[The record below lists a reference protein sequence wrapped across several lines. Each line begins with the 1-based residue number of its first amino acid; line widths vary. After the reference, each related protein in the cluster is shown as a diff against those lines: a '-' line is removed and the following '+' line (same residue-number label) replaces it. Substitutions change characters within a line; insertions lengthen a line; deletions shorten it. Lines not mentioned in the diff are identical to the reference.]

1 MSSNNQNLHDAIE
14 RSDALKSR
22 IVEFLA
28 QDSGIFVVSAAPGS
42 GKSILLLK
50 LVKQLVESGKRV
62 VVATQTN
69 NQAENLSKDWFGE
82 QINGNNKFTRFSS
95 ASHTRPKE
103 LAPENWATRL
113 KDIPDGPRVIVA
125 NAKKWAITAANDPV
139 EDMGAHTL
147 IVDEAY
153 QMTWSTFM
161 QLSSIAPRVVL
172 IGDAGQIP
180 PVVKV
185 EGSAWDTSL
194 MPPHWP
200 APQTA
205 ERLSKKLGSRYG
217 FAELETSWRIPQE
230 SLKFV
235 QPFYPDI
242 QLKPVAAPGDRVMIW
257 DAFRQPSGPIGDALQ
272 AGATGEPVLVK
283 VPTGAE
289 GAPQYTDNRVA
300 AVVAKILNELF
311 EYETETL
318 LEAKSSDRTGGD
330 APQNLK
336 LSDVM
341 IVATK
346 KAMLTALEDAIQPTI
361 KSLSSKTKDGT
372 FVEGKLNGGLL
383 IDTPERSQGLQR
395 KVVIVVH
402 PLSGVAK
409 PSEFDLET
417 GRLAVMA
424 SRHQVALFVVTRDT
438 VKKALD
444 ENLPSAT
451 QSLGVDDYVGE
462 GHRLHVAFWNAFSTD
477 QTIDLAEDFVA

>member
-1 MSSNNQNLHDAIE
+1 MSSNNLKLDSAIA
-14 RSDALKSR
+14 RADLLRDR
-22 IVEFLA
+22 IITFLG

-69 NQAENLSKDWFGE
+69 NQALNLTKDWFGE
-82 QINGNNKFTRFSS
+82 TINGDSKFTLFSS
-95 ASHTRPKE
+95 SKYTRPKD
-103 LAPENWATRL
+103 LAPENWSTQF
-113 KDIPDGPRVIVA
+113 KNIPVGPRVIVG
-125 NAKKWAITAANDPV
+125 NAKKWAITTANDPV
-139 EDMGAHTL
+139 EEMGAHTL

-161 QLSSIAPRVVL
+161 QLSPIAPRAVL

-205 ERLSKKLGSRYG
+205 ERLKSRLGERYQFG
-217 FAELETSWRIPQE
+217 ELETSWRIPEE

-235 QPFYPDI
+235 QPFYPNI
-242 QLKPVAAPGDRVMIW
+242 SLKPVAFTGDRVMRW
-257 DAFRQPSGPIGDALQ
+257 HSGSQPEGPIGEALK
-272 AGATGEPVLVK
+272 AASKGEPVLVT
-283 VPTGAE
+283 VPTGDE
-289 GAPQYTDNRVA
+289 GAPQYTDDKVA
-300 AVVAKILNELF
+300 SVVAKILMSLF
-311 EYETETL
+311 QYKTETM
-318 LEAKSSDRTGGD
+318 LEAVSSAKPGGEV
-330 APQNLK
+330 AENLK
-336 LSDVM
+336 LSDIM

-346 KAMLTALEDAIQPTI
+346 KAMLTALEDAVQPTI
-361 KSLSSKTKDGT
+361 KGLADQTADGT
-372 FVEGKLNGGLL
+372 YSPSVLNGGLL

-395 KVVIVVH
+395 RVVIVVH
-402 PLSGVAK
+402 PLSGVAT

-417 GRLAVMA
+417 GRLSVMA
-424 SRHQVALFVVTRDT
+424 SRHQVALFVVSRDT
-438 VKKALD
+438 VKTALE

-451 QSLGVDDYVGE
+451 QALGVDDHVGV
-462 GHRLHVAFWNAFSTD
+462 GHRQHVAFWNAFSEA
-477 QTIDLAEDFVA
+477 QTIALSSDFVA